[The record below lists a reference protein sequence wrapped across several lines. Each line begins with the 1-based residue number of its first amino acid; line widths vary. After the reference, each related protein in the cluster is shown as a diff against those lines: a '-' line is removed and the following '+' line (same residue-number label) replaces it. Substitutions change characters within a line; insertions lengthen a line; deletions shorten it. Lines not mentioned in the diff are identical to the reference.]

1 MAGDQR
7 DYRSVYG
14 GDLMETIHKYVE
26 RLFKDVPKSEEKEL
40 VKQEI
45 IDNLE
50 EKINDLIE
58 QGLDREKAVQLAIS
72 EFGNIN
78 ELKMELTKTQ
88 QELKKNTA
96 KLNLVFSILGSILI
110 ISMLVFTNL
119 YYTPRVIWFVYP
131 TFAVLWWP
139 LSMFYYWL
147 RKR

>member
-1 MAGDQR
+1 
-7 DYRSVYG
+7 
-14 GDLMETIHKYVE
+14 METIHKYVE
-26 RLFKDVPKSEEKEL
+26 RLFKDVPKSAEKEM

-50 EKINDLIE
+50 EKIKDLIE
-58 QGLDREKAVQLAIS
+58 QGVDRETAVQLAIS

-119 YYTPRVIWFVYP
+119 YYTPDVIWFVYP

>member
-1 MAGDQR
+1 
-7 DYRSVYG
+7 
-14 GDLMETIHKYVE
+14 METIDKYVE
-26 RLFKDVPKSEEKEL
+26 RLFKDVPKSEEKEMI
-40 VKQEI
+40 KQEI

-58 QGLDREKAVQLAIS
+58 QGVDRETAVQLAIS

-119 YYTPRVIWFVYP
+119 YYTPTTIWFVYP
-131 TFAVLWWP
+131 TFVVLWWP

>member
-1 MAGDQR
+1 
-7 DYRSVYG
+7 
-14 GDLMETIHKYVE
+14 MERIRKYVE
-26 RLFKDVPKSEEKEL
+26 QWFKDIPKSDEKEMI
-40 VKQEI
+40 KQEI

-58 QGLDREKAVQLAIS
+58 EGVEPEKAVQQAIA

-78 ELKMELTKTQ
+78 ELKLELTKTQ

-96 KLNLVFSILGSILI
+96 LLNLIFSILGSILI

-119 YYTPRVIWFVYP
+119 YYTPGVIWFVYP